1 MAVVYRAHHAEL
13 GRAVALKVMHG
24 AFVFSEPHVERFMA
38 EARASA
44 TLRHPH
50 IVDVSDVGEL
60 DGRPYIVMEYLE
72 GETLAALLARRG
84 RLPAGAVA
92 DLALPLV
99 SAVAAAHAAGIVHRD
114 IKPENIFLA
123 TDARGGERPV
133 LLDFGISKNAAP
145 RKKALTEA
153 GLVLGTP
160 YYMSP
165 EQVQRASEL
174 DGRADQYSLGV
185 TLYELCTGVLPFRS
199 DASLFMLMAEI
210 MHGRPEA
217 PCSLVPE
224 LPAGFERVVLRAMAT
239 SRDERF
245 ASMAD
250 FGRAL
255 LPFCTDEVRAKWV
268 GELGLPGQSEV
279 RVPSLSHLRP
289 KPSWRV
295 TADEPPASAL
305 PMAPCALRA
314 ADLRAIPWLDG
325 CSDAELATFL
335 GGVTPHRYA
344 AGAPLFAQGE
354 HATTAFLVVSGQLSI
369 DVVADDASPDLAL
382 IGPGEL
388 AGQIALIEDI
398 PRAASVRART
408 ATTVLALERD
418 AFERLLA
425 AASPVA
431 AHVQLMVAVAGIR
444 QLRCATKRLAV
455 LMEERDEADAAGAKS
470 RRLQHLRAAIAE
482 WSVTIEASSTA
493 RA

>member
-1 MAVVYRAHHAEL
+1 
-13 GRAVALKVMHG
+13 
-24 AFVFSEPHVERFMA
+24 
-38 EARASA
+38 
-44 TLRHPH
+44 
-50 IVDVSDVGEL
+50 
-60 DGRPYIVMEYLE
+60 
-72 GETLAALLARRG
+72 
-84 RLPAGAVA
+84 
-92 DLALPLV
+92 
-99 SAVAAAHAAGIVHRD
+99 
-114 IKPENIFLA
+114 
-123 TDARGGERPV
+123 
-133 LLDFGISKNAAP
+133 
-145 RKKALTEA
+145 
-153 GLVLGTP
+153 
-160 YYMSP
+160 
-165 EQVQRASEL
+165 
-174 DGRADQYSLGV
+174 
-185 TLYELCTGVLPFRS
+185 
-199 DASLFMLMAEI
+199 
-210 MHGRPEA
+210 
-217 PCSLVPE
+217 
-224 LPAGFERVVLRAMAT
+224 
-239 SRDERF
+239 
-245 ASMAD
+245 
-250 FGRAL
+250 
-255 LPFCTDEVRAKWV
+255 
-268 GELGLPGQSEV
+268 
-279 RVPSLSHLRP
+279 
-289 KPSWRV
+289 
-295 TADEPPASAL
+295 
-305 PMAPCALRA
+305 MAPCALRA